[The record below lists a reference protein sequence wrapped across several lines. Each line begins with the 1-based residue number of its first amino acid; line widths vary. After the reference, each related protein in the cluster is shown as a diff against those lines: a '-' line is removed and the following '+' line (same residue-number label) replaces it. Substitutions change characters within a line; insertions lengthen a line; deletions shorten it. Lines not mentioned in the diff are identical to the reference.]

1 MKTILRPLGSPAMII
16 ACAAL
21 IVALGG
27 VSYAAGVLPKG
38 SVGTPQLQKKA
49 VTASKLRA
57 NSVNGLKVKNGS
69 LAAADF
75 KAGQL
80 PAGPKGDPGAQGP
93 KGDQGEPGVAQ
104 VMVRTSDHLIL
115 PPNSVKSAVA
125 HCQPGEIA
133 LGGGASTQTGVVMQ
147 SSYAELPFEAPSGWV
162 AVLGNTNGYT
172 VNGPV
177 VEAVCAR
184 VG

>member
-1 MKTILRPLGSPAMII
+1 MKAILRPLGSPAMIV
-16 ACAAL
+16 ACTAL

-38 SVGTPQLQKKA
+38 SVGTAQLQKKS

-57 NSVNGLKVKNGS
+57 NSVSGLKVKDGS
-69 LAAADF
+69 LGASDF

-93 KGDQGEPGVAQ
+93 KGDKGDPGVAQ
-104 VMVRTSDHLIL
+104 VTVRTSDHMTI
-115 PPNSVKSAVA
+115 PPNTVKAAVA
-125 HCQPGEIA
+125 HCQPGEVA

-147 SSYAELPFEAPSGWV
+147 SSYADLPLEAPSGWV
-162 AVLGNTNGYT
+162 ATLQNTNAST

-177 VEAVCAR
+177 AEAICAR
-184 VG
+184 IG